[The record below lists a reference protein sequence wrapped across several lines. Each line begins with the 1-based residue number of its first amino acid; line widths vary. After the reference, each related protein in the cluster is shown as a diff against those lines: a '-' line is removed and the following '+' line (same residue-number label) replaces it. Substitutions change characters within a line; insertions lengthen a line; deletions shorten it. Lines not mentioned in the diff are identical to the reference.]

1 MARSHETLFMTEGEC
16 EGWMRGAGGGERIKT
31 ETRHQLVNEREREGE
46 RVITLTQTQEERRGE
61 ARSDQPGALWTPS
74 LSMSAQSPVKS
85 TCFIISY
92 LVYRYKHFIFYLHN
106 LKK

>member
-46 RVITLTQTQEERRGE
+46 RVITLTQTQAQRRGE
-61 ARSDQPGALWTPS
+61 ERQGQTSQVPCGHLLSLCLPSHQSSQHAS
-74 LSMSAQSPVKS
+74 LSV
-85 TCFIISY
+85 I
-92 LVYRYKHFIFYLHN
+92 
-106 LKK
+106 